1 MGMHNFI
8 KIINEDVET
17 ISEELETNYY
27 GENKFVEHLSKLKNK
42 TQNHDSTLTYIIN
55 EDYYEEFLKSSF
67 KILLI
72 NKETYEKIRTKP
84 TITYILTESPK
95 ESYAILSNYIYKKNN
110 YDLVDGEIDKSA
122 VIDESSFID
131 KNVQI
136 GKNVRIGR
144 NCSILKNTIIENN
157 VVIGD
162 NCVIGSTGLDSYI
175 NNDNDRIL
183 IQTIGGVRIR
193 ENVTIKNFCNIDRG
207 SGGRFTSIEKGA
219 LIGSHTHLAHDVI
232 IGNSSMIID
241 GSIIAGHVKIGKN
254 VVLGLN
260 TSVLQNIK
268 IHDNARTGIGT
279 VVTLDLKEDKFM
291 IGNPGRILK

>member
-1 MGMHNFI
+1 MHNFI

-17 ISEELETNYY
+17 ISEELKVNYY
-27 GENKFVEHLSKLKNK
+27 GENKNVEHLSKLKNK
-42 TQNHDSTLTYIIN
+42 TQNHNTTLTYIIN

-72 NKETYEKIRTKP
+72 NKATYKKIKIEP

-95 ESYAILSNYIYKKNN
+95 ETYAFLSNDIYKKNN
-110 YDLVDGEIDKSA
+110 YDSVHGEISKLA
-122 VIDESSFID
+122 VIDDSSYID

-183 IQTIGGVRIR
+183 VQTIGGVRIKN
-193 ENVTIKNFCNIDRG
+193 NVTIKNFCNIDRG

-219 LIGSHTHLAHDVI
+219 LIGSQTHLAHDVI
-232 IGNSSMIID
+232 IGDKSMIID
-241 GSIIAGHVKIGKN
+241 GSVIAGHVEIGKN

-260 TSVLQNIK
+260 TSVLQNIN
-268 IHDNARTGIGT
+268 IHDNAKTGIGT
-279 VVTLDLKEDKFM
+279 VVTIDLKENQFM